1 MLTAGDVVGLLAVYA
16 YVSIIVLLAAILKAR
31 GAGDL
36 HRKIIHIAIGN
47 IVFFWWVF
55 DTRWV
60 MAFLAAAPFI
70 PLLILVSPYSP
81 VRRLRNSFLGQ
92 TTGESHGL
100 GLVFYAISWTILAF
114 LFFEERM
121 LASIGIVAMSYG
133 DGFGGMV
140 GKRYGKRRIWL
151 GKSLEGTLGVFV
163 ATAVSCLVV
172 FQFYALLFQA
182 GAFGSHYLELGTAV
196 AASLLVGG
204 FVAVAELLTPG
215 GIDNLVIPLSSSA
228 LLILLGL

>member
-1 MLTAGDVVGLLAVYA
+1 MLTAGDVAGLLAVYA
-16 YVSIIVLLAAILKAR
+16 YVSFIVLLAAILKAK
-31 GAGDL
+31 GAGDF

-47 IVFFWWVF
+47 IVFFWWIF

-70 PLLILVSPYSP
+70 PLLVLVSPYSP
-81 VRRLRNSFLGQ
+81 VRRLRTSFLGQ

-100 GLVFYAISWTILAF
+100 GLVFYAISWTILAYV
-114 LFFEERM
+114 FFEERM
-121 LASIGIVAMSYG
+121 LASIGIGAMSYG
-133 DGFGGMV
+133 DGFGGII
-140 GKRYGKRRIWL
+140 GRKYGKRKIWR

-172 FQFYALLFQA
+172 FQFYALLFEA
-182 GAFGSHYLELGTAV
+182 GVFGSHSLELGMVV

-204 FVAVAELLTPG
+204 FVAVVELLTPG
-215 GIDNLVIPLSSSA
+215 GVDNLVIPVSASA
-228 LLILLGL
+228 LLILLGM